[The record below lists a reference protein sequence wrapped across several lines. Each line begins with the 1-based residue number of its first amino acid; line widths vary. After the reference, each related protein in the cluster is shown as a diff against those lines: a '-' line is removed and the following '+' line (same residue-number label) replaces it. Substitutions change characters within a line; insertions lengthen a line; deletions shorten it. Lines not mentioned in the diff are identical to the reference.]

1 MKNVE
6 IIGTGSYVPPHIRS
20 NEFFEKVGSSDQWI
34 KEKLGIHERRIALDE
49 TTSDLASKAAIE
61 AIRDAGLSPNDID
74 LIVVA
79 TATPDRQAPSCA
91 CFVQKK
97 INAINAVAFDIS
109 AVCSGAL
116 YAVCTAM
123 QFVKTGVYKN
133 VLVIGADTFSTITD
147 WSRRDSVFFG
157 DGAGAIILSGTNE
170 DKGFID
176 FSMHTDSVGLDHFTI
191 PGGGAEQ
198 PSSLQTIDSG
208 SHFWQMDGQE
218 IYKTAID
225 VLPKSINKLLE
236 KNKLTI
242 EDIHCLLPHQ
252 PSIRILKDIAASIGM
267 PFDRVKTNMDRYA
280 NTSGGTIPIVLDE
293 VRKGEGF
300 RPGEIVLMAS
310 IGAGMTWATAL
321 YKW

>member
-1 MKNVE
+1 MNNVE

-49 TTSDLASKAAIE
+49 TTSDLASKAAIK
-61 AIRDAGLSPNDID
+61 AIRDANLSPIDID

-97 INAINAVAFDIS
+97 IKAINAVAFDIS

-157 DGAGAIILSGTNE
+157 DGAGAIVLSGTNK

-208 SHFWQMDGQE
+208 SHFWKMDGQE

-236 KNKLTI
+236 KNKLSI

-267 PFDRVKTNMDRYA
+267 PFERVKTNMDRYA

-300 RPGEIVLMAS
+300 KPGEIVLMAS

>member
-6 IIGTGSYVPPHIRS
+6 IIGTGSYAPPHIRS

-157 DGAGAIILSGTNE
+157 DGAGAIILSRTNRRNI
-170 DKGFID
+170 KSNCIYSID
-176 FSMHTDSVGLDHFTI
+176 FFLN
-191 PGGGAEQ
+191 
-198 PSSLQTIDSG
+198 
-208 SHFWQMDGQE
+208 
-218 IYKTAID
+218 KTCA
-225 VLPKSINKLLE
+225 
-236 KNKLTI
+236 
-242 EDIHCLLPHQ
+242 
-252 PSIRILKDIAASIGM
+252 
-267 PFDRVKTNMDRYA
+267 
-280 NTSGGTIPIVLDE
+280 
-293 VRKGEGF
+293 
-300 RPGEIVLMAS
+300 
-310 IGAGMTWATAL
+310 
-321 YKW
+321 

>member
-61 AIRDAGLSPNDID
+61 AVRDAGLSPNDID

-116 YAVCTAM
+116 YAVCTAV

-133 VLVIGADTFSTITD
+133 VLVLGADTFSTITD

-293 VRKGEGF
+293 VRKREGF
-300 RPGEIVLMAS
+300 KPGQIVLMAS

>member
-116 YAVCTAM
+116 YAVCTAV

-133 VLVIGADTFSTITD
+133 VLVLGADTFSTITD

-293 VRKGEGF
+293 VRKREGF
-300 RPGEIVLMAS
+300 KPGQIVLMAS

>member
-252 PSIRILKDIAASIGM
+252 PSIRILKDIAASICM

-293 VRKGEGF
+293 VRKREGF
-300 RPGEIVLMAS
+300 KPGQIVLMAS

>member
-300 RPGEIVLMAS
+300 KPGQIVLMAS

>member
-49 TTSDLASKAAIE
+49 TTSDLASKAALE
-61 AIRDAGLSPNDID
+61 AISDANLSPNDID

-157 DGAGAIILSGTNE
+157 DGAGAIILSGTIE

-208 SHFWQMDGQE
+208 SHFWRMDGQE

-252 PSIRILKDIAASIGM
+252 PSIRILKDIAAAIGM
-267 PFDRVKTNMDRYA
+267 PFERVKTNMDRYA

-300 RPGEIVLMAS
+300 KSGEIVLMAS

>member
-20 NEFFEKVGSSDQWI
+20 NEFFEKVGSSDHWI

-293 VRKGEGF
+293 VRKREGF
-300 RPGEIVLMAS
+300 KPGQIVLMAS

>member
-6 IIGTGSYVPPHIRS
+6 IIGTGSYAPPNIRS
-20 NEFFEKVGSSDQWI
+20 NEFFEKVGSSDHWI

-293 VRKGEGF
+293 VRKREGF
-300 RPGEIVLMAS
+300 KPGQIVLMAS

>member
-242 EDIHCLLPHQ
+242 KDIHCLLPHQ

-293 VRKGEGF
+293 VRKREGF
-300 RPGEIVLMAS
+300 KPGQIVLMAS

>member
-61 AIRDAGLSPNDID
+61 AVRDAGLSPNDID

-116 YAVCTAM
+116 YAVCTAV

-133 VLVIGADTFSTITD
+133 VLVLGADTFSTITD

-157 DGAGAIILSGTNE
+157 DGAGAISLSGTNE

-293 VRKGEGF
+293 VRKREGF
-300 RPGEIVLMAS
+300 KPGQIVLMAS